1 MNEIFRDT
9 LEEALV
15 KDPTLLDNLQMST
28 TTQTTMFKDI
38 FKARWN
44 IYECAGFSI
53 EEFKKFIENKFKS
66 WLPYYQELIDDYENR
81 ITYQDGIVN
90 SEIHSETYSAD
101 GSVDKTD
108 TASRNN
114 VYTELPNKVTNKEYP
129 SNKDDTNENLVSQ
142 QSYEDSHSK
151 GVTITRT
158 GDVNILEQKIKYQKY
173 LRNIYLEFANKFD
186 VCFVLL
192 Y

>member
-1 MNEIFRDT
+1 MSEIFRDT

-28 TTQTTMFKDI
+28 TAQTTMFKDI

-53 EEFKKFIENKFKS
+53 AEFKKFIENKFKS

-90 SEIHSETYSAD
+90 SEIHSETYTAD

-151 GVTITRT
+151 GLTITRT

>member
-28 TTQTTMFKDI
+28 TTQTTTFKDI

-81 ITYQDGIVN
+81 ITYLDGVVN
-90 SEIHSETYSAD
+90 SEIHSETYTAD

-108 TASRNN
+108 NASRNN
-114 VYTELPNKVTNKEYP
+114 VYTELPNKVTSKEYP
-129 SNKDDTNENLVSQ
+129 SNKDDTSESLVSQ
-142 QSYEDSHSK
+142 QSYEDSHNK
-151 GVTITRT
+151 GVTITSK

-173 LRNIYLEFANKFD
+173 LRNVYLEFANKFD

>member
-1 MNEIFRDT
+1 MSEIFRDT

-28 TTQTTMFKDI
+28 TAQTTMFKDI

-142 QSYEDSHSK
+142 QSYEDSHNK